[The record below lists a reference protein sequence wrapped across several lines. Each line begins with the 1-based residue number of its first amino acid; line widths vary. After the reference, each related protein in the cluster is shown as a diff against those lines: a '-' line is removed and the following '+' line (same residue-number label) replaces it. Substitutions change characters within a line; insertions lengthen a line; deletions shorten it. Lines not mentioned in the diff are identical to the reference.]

1 MRVAGVFAHGAGQC
15 DGWALGDPSILGLTE
30 LESVK
35 FGSASFLRNATVFF
49 SNLPKLKSIVFGSQS
64 FFSILT
70 AHFIGSV
77 ISGHS
82 R

>member
-1 MRVAGVFAHGAGQC
+1 M
-15 DGWALGDPSILGLTE
+15 E

-70 AHFIGSV
+70 AHFIGIV
-77 ISGHS
+77 ISSHS